1 MAGFVDNLL
10 EFFQDFLRCIREGVA
25 ELNLEYEPNR
35 VGSLLDQLTEFERT
49 LGLISSRVAGH
60 ESSDQLLQDLH
71 QLTDTVRVL
80 KERYQNRHV
89 ESNYF
94 SFNDENAHL
103 RENRPVEHFGAACRP
118 RLRADKDVVQQLR
131 NESMKW
137 VDIARLLG
145 ISRSAKTLIRRR
157 KEFEMPVG
165 ADAFTCM
172 EDRDLDE
179 HVRKILRLN
188 PEAGTAVFQF

>member
-10 EFFQDFLRCIREGVA
+10 EFFQDFLRCIREGIA

-94 SFNDENAHL
+94 SFNMKMHICGKIVLWNILAQ
-103 RENRPVEHFGAACRP
+103 PVVHALELTR
-118 RLRADKDVVQQLR
+118 
-131 NESMKW
+131 M
-137 VDIARLLG
+137 
-145 ISRSAKTLIRRR
+145 
-157 KEFEMPVG
+157 
-165 ADAFTCM
+165 
-172 EDRDLDE
+172 
-179 HVRKILRLN
+179 
-188 PEAGTAVFQF
+188 